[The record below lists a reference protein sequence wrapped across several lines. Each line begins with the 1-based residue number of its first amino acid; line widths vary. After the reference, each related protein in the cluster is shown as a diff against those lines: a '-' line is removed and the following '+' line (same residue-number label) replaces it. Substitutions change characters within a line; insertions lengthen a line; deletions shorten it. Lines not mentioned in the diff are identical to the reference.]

1 VSVET
6 ENLPVNWAIA
16 RVSDLFDVVGG
27 GTPSTEV
34 PEYWHGETPWISS
47 ADVDERHQIMPRRS
61 VSEAAIKNSATN
73 RVAAGSVI
81 VVTRVGLGK
90 VGITDTPICFS
101 QDSQALVFNQEFLF
115 PKYVLFYMGTAVQIF
130 KRIGRGTTISGVTKK
145 QLRELEFRLP
155 PLSEQK
161 RIVAEIEKQFT
172 RLEAAVTALKRV
184 QANLKRYRAAV
195 LKAAC
200 EGRLVPTE
208 AELARREGRSYEPA
222 SNLLKC
228 ILAERCTRW
237 EAAQLAKFRRTGKT
251 PQDTKWKHKYQ
262 EPLTPEISQLAPLP
276 EGWVWASWKQIG
288 FSQNGRAFPSSEYRT
303 EGVKLL
309 RPGNL
314 HASGRVVWS
323 EDNTRCLQ
331 DRWATEFPEFI
342 VLGGELVMNLTA
354 QSLKDEFLGRV
365 CITGASDRCLLN
377 QRIARL
383 TPVEVGSKYLLWMF
397 KSSVFRRYVNELN
410 TGSLIQHMFTSQLD
424 DFPLPLPPLAEQT
437 RIVAEIERRMSVI
450 DEIELQLEVNVTRAE
465 RLRQSILKRAFEG
478 KLFPQDPRDESA
490 SILLERIRG
499 ERDASIRAKPIS
511 SEVAEKARS
520 NRRSGDL
527 SK

>member
-1 VSVET
+1 MSVET

-222 SNLLKC
+222 SNLLNDVGEGPGRS
-228 ILAERCTRW
+228 IVHRERWR
-237 EAAQLAKFRRTGKT
+237 ELHGDGARVGRDRTPDG
-251 PQDTKWKHKYQ
+251 
-262 EPLTPEISQLAPLP
+262 
-276 EGWVWASWKQIG
+276 
-288 FSQNGRAFPSSEYRT
+288 
-303 EGVKLL
+303 L
-309 RPGNL
+309 RHRQG
-314 HASGRVVWS
+314 
-323 EDNTRCLQ
+323 
-331 DRWATEFPEFI
+331 
-342 VLGGELVMNLTA
+342 
-354 QSLKDEFLGRV
+354 
-365 CITGASDRCLLN
+365 
-377 QRIARL
+377 QRGPRNAR
-383 TPVEVGSKYLLWMF
+383 
-397 KSSVFRRYVNELN
+397 
-410 TGSLIQHMFTSQLD
+410 
-424 DFPLPLPPLAEQT
+424 
-437 RIVAEIERRMSVI
+437 
-450 DEIELQLEVNVTRAE
+450 
-465 RLRQSILKRAFEG
+465 
-478 KLFPQDPRDESA
+478 
-490 SILLERIRG
+490 
-499 ERDASIRAKPIS
+499 
-511 SEVAEKARS
+511 
-520 NRRSGDL
+520 
-527 SK
+527 